1 MLVVGVVGTYP
12 NKLAGNII
20 VINMARA
27 TGRLCTGGEAVAH
40 NCHLIN
46 NKPPSLWR
54 GAAWGRRLEWH
65 NHPGPCL
72 VSVQFLRTVK

>member
-27 TGRLCTGGEAVAH
+27 TGSIQE
-40 NCHLIN
+40 
-46 NKPPSLWR
+46 
-54 GAAWGRRLEWH
+54 GRPR
-65 NHPGPCL
+65 
-72 VSVQFLRTVK
+72 RITVI